1 MIDNGLPQPVI
12 YHMPASKTV
21 IAEYEKLKREIEE
34 HNHRYYVLD
43 APTISDAAFDK
54 LFDRLLDIEKEHPDF
69 VTLDSPSQRVGAA
82 PSKKFQSVPHRVQ
95 MLSLQKV
102 TSPEEFRDFD
112 RRVHDGL
119 GTESDIEYVTE
130 PKLDGLAV
138 ELIYENGMFT
148 LGSTRG
154 DCTTGE
160 GITPNLRTIRN
171 IPLRLSEPTAKKY
184 PLLEIRGEVI
194 MRRSAWEKLNARLEE
209 QGIAPLANT
218 RNGAAGSLRQLD
230 PKITASRP
238 LIFYAYG
245 ISDTNLP
252 ALSRQSE
259 VMRLLKAEGFT
270 VNEHIGQAKGVDAV
284 EKQFARLDQIRPS
297 LDYDIDGMVVKVD
310 SFAQQET
317 LGQVSRAPRWAVA
330 WKFTAEI
337 AETVLEGVLFSVGRT
352 GVVTPV
358 AQLKP
363 VRVSGVIVSN
373 ASLHNEDELNR
384 LDARIGDTV
393 RIRRAGDVIPEVIEV
408 VVEKRPKSTSRVKF
422 PKACPSCGDP
432 IVRPEGEAAWRC
444 LNAECPAQLEGH
456 ITHFASKGG
465 FDIEGLGEKLAHQ
478 LIAEGLVKSPA
489 DIFFLTKEQLLTLD
503 LFGDKKAEN
512 LLQAIERSRAVGLP
526 RVIFA
531 LGIIGVGETVAKLLA
546 SSLGSIEAL
555 SSATLEQL
563 QQIEGIG
570 PIIAENIY
578 RFFQSPH
585 NRHMLARMS
594 EGGVL
599 FPQHQTTTRSTT
611 LAGKT
616 FVITGT
622 LSKPRDEFKRII
634 EENGGKVSGSV
645 SKKTDYLLCGL
656 DAGSKLE
663 NAKSLGVAVL
673 DEEQFRHLLGL

>member
-1 MIDNGLPQPVI
+1 
-12 YHMPASKTV
+12 MPASKAV
-21 IAEYEKLKREIEE
+21 ITEYERLKKEIEE

-43 APTISDAAFDK
+43 APSISDAAFDK
-54 LFDRLLDIEKEHPDF
+54 LFDRLVEIEKQYPEL
-69 VTLDSPSQRVGAA
+69 VTLDSPSQRVGAT
-82 PSKKFQSVPHRVQ
+82 PSKKFQSVPHRIQ

-112 RRVHDGL
+112 RRVHEGL

-138 ELIYENGMFT
+138 ELVYENGLFT

-154 DCTTGE
+154 DGTTGE

-171 IPLRLSEPTAKKY
+171 IPLRLSTSTAKKY
-184 PLLEIRGEVI
+184 PLLEVRGEVI

-209 QGIAPLANT
+209 QGVAPLANT

-230 PKITASRP
+230 PRITASRP

-245 ISDTNLP
+245 ISDTNLSG
-252 ALSRQSE
+252 LFRQSE

-270 VNEHIGQAKGVDAV
+270 VNEHIGQARGVDAV
-284 EKQFARLDQIRPS
+284 EKQFGRLDQIRPS

-358 AQLKP
+358 AQLRS

-408 VVEKRPKSTSRVKF
+408 VVEKRPKSTKRIVF
-422 PKACPSCGDP
+422 PTKCPSCGDP

-503 LFGDKKAEN
+503 LFGDKKADN
-512 LLQAIERSRAVGLP
+512 LLQAIERSRSVGLP

-546 SSLGSIEAL
+546 SSLGSIAAL

-585 NRHMLARMS
+585 NRQMLARMS
-594 EGGVL
+594 KGGVQ
-599 FPQHQTTTRSTT
+599 FPKHQTTARSAT

-645 SKKTDYLLCGL
+645 SKKTDYLLCGS
-656 DAGSKLE
+656 DAGSKLD

-673 DEEQFRHLLGL
+673 DEDQFRRLLGL